1 MSKPLHRPFVEA
13 IANFYH
19 GEWTFTGTRK
29 GMNVM
34 QSLLMARILKAGA
47 PLILRHGAAYGA
59 DRETHALW
67 REYELPLADVW
78 PADEKSA
85 ALFRGQNRVIVHP
98 VMPPLDRN
106 VEMVKRSS
114 FIVGA
119 PHTNQ
124 EEQRSG
130 TWHTLRRALANKVP
144 TLIVWPDGK
153 LTLYFQDSL
162 QRLVFDD

>member
-1 MSKPLHRPFVEA
+1 MRKPLHRGFAES
-13 IANFYH
+13 IAKFYQ

-29 GMNVM
+29 GMNGA
-34 QSLLMARILKAGA
+34 QSLLMGRILKAGA
-47 PLILRHGAAYGA
+47 PLVLRHGAAYGA

-67 REYELPLADVW
+67 RELELPLADVW

-85 ALFRGQNRVIVHP
+85 ALFRGQPRVVVHP

-106 VEMVKRSS
+106 VEMVKRSR

-124 EEQRSG
+124 EEQRSD
-130 TWHTLRRALANKVP
+130 TWHTLRRAFANKVP
-144 TLIVWPDGK
+144 TLIVWPNDK
-153 LTLYFQDSL
+153 LTLYYQDSL